1 MRILEDNGE
10 SGIVS
15 QIHFSKQAIISTD
28 FSVEIFFTNQFP
40 KSKNLQKMIFE
51 AEEDFPQ
58 ARELVYDV
66 YAALSHYAPHMRKE
80 NEMIPKYLINFAVI
94 KQLLEHETY
103 LELRNVVEGDDLLCL
118 ISTEVL
124 FPICLQ
130 IAKKLNEKF
139 EELLK
144 EYNEFLEAMQKAAEE
159 NEEPPLTAAELQEKF
174 EKVLEELEAA
184 YAESTQSFEFT
195 KKISVVLNK
204 IKSSK
209 NAEISWGLG
218 NDGTFQKMA
227 YSKKIDVIEK
237 LKSDEKIKKVALL
250 AGKLRALLTF
260 GKDTITTTRKSMVTG
275 ITKGDD
281 ISLVM
286 SSEIT
291 KFLNPAT
298 RNLFLQDFSDKKL
311 QQYELGS
318 KVKKGEGHIISLIDV
333 SGSMM
338 GDSEIWSKA
347 VALALLDIA
356 RKKRRSYVAIHF
368 DSGVKAKGL
377 HANYFTKS
385 QPYNIEQ
392 VIDMAE
398 FFSGGGTE
406 FQPPLDRARTEISSE
421 TEFTKADIIMITD
434 GQSFVSD
441 AWLEDFLKWKKEKK
455 INVFSILI
463 GSSSGVETL
472 KKFSDTVVNL
482 DSINEEGF
490 NVAEMLFNQ
499 LI

>member
-1 MRILEDNGE
+1 MRILEDNGA
-10 SGIVS
+10 SGITS
-15 QIHFSKQAIISTD
+15 QIHFSKQSIISTD

-40 KSKNLQKMIFE
+40 KSKNLQKLVFE
-51 AEEDFPQ
+51 NEETFPQ
-58 ARELVYDV
+58 VKELVFDI
-66 YAALSHYAPHMRKE
+66 YAALLQYAPTLRKE
-80 NEMIPKYLINFAVI
+80 NEMVPKYLINFAII
-94 KQLLEHETY
+94 KQMMEHEAY
-103 LELRNVVEGDDLLCL
+103 LDMRNVIEGDELMCL
-118 ISTEVL
+118 IGTEVL
-124 FPICLQ
+124 FPICLE
-130 IAKKLNEKF
+130 IFKKLNEKY

-144 EYNEFLEAMQKAAEE
+144 DYNEALEAIKAASEAD
-159 NEEPPLTAAELQEKF
+159 EEPPVTAAELQAKF
-174 EKVLEELEAA
+174 DEVLKELEKA
-184 YAESTQSFEFT
+184 YVDSTAGFEFA
-195 KKISVVLNK
+195 KKISIASQQ

-209 NAEISWGLG
+209 NTAISWGLG
-218 NDGTFQKMA
+218 NDGTFQRMA
-227 YSKKIDVIEK
+227 YSKKLDVLDK

-250 AGKLRALLTF
+250 AGKLRALISF

-281 ISLVM
+281 ISLIM

-298 RNLFLQDFSDKKL
+298 RNSFLQDFSDKKL

-318 KVKKGEGHIISLIDV
+318 KVRKGEGHIVSLIDV
-333 SGSMM
+333 SGSMS
-338 GDSEIWSKA
+338 GESEIWAKA

-356 RKKRRSYVAIHF
+356 RKKRRSYVAVHF

-406 FQPPLDRARTEISSE
+406 FQPPLDRARAEISSE
-421 TEFTKADIIMITD
+421 SEFSKADIVMITD

-441 AWLEDFLKWKKEKK
+441 SWLEDFLKWKKEKK

-463 GSSSGVETL
+463 GSSSGVDTL

-482 DSINEEGF
+482 DSVTEEGF
-490 NVAEMLFNQ
+490 NVAEMLFKQ